1 MLGASGSRT
10 AYIFFWKKNTST
22 ILKSKFFQC
31 ERFCENDFVCV
42 CGGGGKGGGGGVRN
56 IFMLVLFFKSYP
68 NFGTFLLN
76 KKYYWGTKT
85 PTLSHVPIDY
95 AHVFS
100 GELTIDQQCRIISIL
115 NFLILWKFYTINFAN
130 IELISMISY
139 IFLYQW

>member
-1 MLGASGSRT
+1 MVAGQRT
-10 AYIFFWKKNTST
+10 SFFEKKNTST
-22 ILKSKFFQC
+22 ILKSKFFQR

-42 CGGGGKGGGGGVRN
+42 CRGEKRGGGVRN

-115 NFLILWKFYTINFAN
+115 NFLIL
-130 IELISMISY
+130 
-139 IFLYQW
+139 

>member
-22 ILKSKFFQC
+22 ILKSKFFQR

-42 CGGGGKGGGGGVRN
+42 CR
-56 IFMLVLFFKSYP
+56 LVLFFKSYP